1 MTTYGNYFTSNSG
14 NCRINTA
21 GHDYADS
28 DPTIVSNSNVEII
41 CDATENVNNN
51 VTTYSNGYDI
61 TYTLTKNGNWFVAYY
76 NFPENKNTL
85 GAITGALSVF
95 NFAGSAGGASSK
107 YYLEPTKLDDADHG
121 IPPYSSYP
129 NNIFT
134 RRGITFK
141 GTTNTKGYRR
151 SKIHYKPYVEYNKD
165 TYDNGTVGTYAST
178 TTVSEVSQYDAFQT
192 FYNQEDP
199 YIVLG
204 ISIKNVDDAKST
216 SPKFCTLT
224 NSTSTAKISHSYSY
238 SPYVNTAAWNLN
250 QYLSFTYNTLPTYP
264 KELVLTYGSNWDS
277 LSYDG
282 DSINIEAKAWYNSS
296 YDRFTTTTP
305 DDEGFTSYKR
315 YVDVTYSAVVI
326 NSSSKPSGIT
336 GYTSRI
342 WQSGS
347 RLGIAYNWSV
357 DGNPSWVH
365 LSSTTGNTTK
375 VTVDPIVIT
384 KPTVGGKLKL
394 NIDTEV
400 PNGTAS
406 YGTISGNTWENAT
419 SAAGRTC
426 VIRQNMKIS
435 NCCAQNITPKD
446 SSGQPYRSLILR
458 QKTMSYND
466 ARFSMKWQVSFVG
479 KDTTTYADTTTSVR
493 YPMIKIGN
501 ISSTSNALRYTYW
514 DNNATSKDVSIIMRN
529 YPQPV
534 VAPSHSGKIDV
545 RTTINTNYQDDNGD
559 AFDISYTGGT
569 VDFTLIPNITFNKGY
584 KSGISKRTWKLT
596 NISNDN
602 LEDQNGTVGLFD
614 TTYITMPAIPISD
627 ITYSTAKSYWVIDD
641 LYDVITT
648 DNKDSYF
655 TWSNSLEAKKFS
667 ITIPPN
673 LPTIGEWHAKWS
685 YTYNPYNI
693 AEKYNVY
700 MFSFSSTTE
709 NAIMRRF
716 GMEFF
721 SDKNTSINYS
731 DSNFFSDDLEQA
743 DTLIKGTIT
752 LKLNNC
758 LVCNNE
764 VCFAGNEVDVP
775 YPIDDKIVS
784 SYYIDKNNISLPKP
798 YQCSVLSAGN
808 LYVKYTSPT
817 SGNVSSD
824 GGTVKFDWY
833 GSPTKESASGH
844 TQEWS
849 VSAYSDIVSRDPAE
863 GNPFIKGKV
872 APLAPDYKYQY
883 NFNNEGW
890 EDFSTTTGVATV
902 TKTISKQFSLGMI
915 IRPELTVNTYTYV
928 NEGIYNYTPGKVIY
942 YAVSSRNY
950 TTQIRV
956 YDVNSQKSYLG
967 TSATI
972 TQDGIPGTTDI
983 EEGNFSLKCDNDYNC
998 NVAFDNG
1005 STTMTVTG
1013 TESQNN
1019 IGAFTVT
1026 PVDPANGIDPGGNDS
1041 SKHITN
1047 YASNIREILQLLPS
1061 ISASLIGEDKTY
1073 SVGESISSQYGIN
1086 SSSPDNYN
1094 TTRKYIGSVTWDYE
1108 YKFSIK
1114 GSYDNIWYFSTKTGS
1129 GKYTKP
1135 NSLPVYYYRYVR
1147 WNDGSWTRLTSS
1159 QSLRTATSTGTYK
1172 VEICWATAPSTCGTG
1187 ANGYKSHT
1195 MTIKQDTQKI
1205 ETEYDY
1211 KVVVSISVTSGSV
1224 VTHTAFDTGN
1234 FSSTVSATAEG
1245 QARSRTK
1252 TTTSSGTVT
1261 YGTWSSWAKQVD
1273 LTPTIKYS
1281 GTVSGTG
1288 STATGA
1294 YNVISQGASG
1304 SNYTSGTVTFVASAT
1319 WANAGG
1325 QDRTGN
1331 ASTSATWRRYGVT
1344 NSETLSL
1351 SLNDSATKT
1360 ITAFDTQTWA
1370 VSVTASSK
1378 ITKTSNG
1385 ATQTSSSTPT
1395 VKYTGSVSGT
1405 GTSCTL
1411 TAVQGSNGN
1420 TTGSASVTFT
1430 ATGSTGITKSVTAT
1444 LLCYGKTY
1452 YNA

>member
-1 MTTYGNYFTSNSG
+1 MTAYGNYFTSNSG

-51 VTTYSNGYDI
+51 VTTYSNGYGI

-85 GAITGALSVF
+85 GTISGALSVF

-121 IPPYSSYP
+121 IPPYTSYP

-282 DSINIEAKAWYNSS
+282 DSINIEAKAWYNGS

-446 SSGQPYRSLILR
+446 SSRQPYRSLILR

-493 YPMIKIGN
+493 YPIIKIGN
-501 ISSTSNALRYTYW
+501 VSSTNNLVKYTYW

-529 YPQPV
+529 YPRPV
-534 VAPSHSGKIDV
+534 VAPTHSGTLRIDYY
-545 RTTINTNYQDDNGD
+545 TDDDDSNNEY
-559 AFDISYTGGT
+559 ISYDGGSAYVSIT
-569 VDFTLIPNITFNKGY
+569 PNVNFVKGY
-584 KSGISKRTWKLT
+584 KSGLSKRTWKLT

-614 TTYITMPAIPISD
+614 TTYITMRAIPISD
-627 ITYSTAKSYWVIDD
+627 TTYSTAYAYWIINTSKQ
-641 LYDVITT
+641 YST
-648 DNKDSYF
+648 DNIAYRF
-655 TWSNSLEAKKFS
+655 EWSNSNEEKTFTLGMPDNS
-667 ITIPPN
+667 
-673 LPTIGEWHAKWS
+673 PTIGEWHAKMN
-685 YTYNPYNI
+685 YENNTY
-693 AEKYNVY
+693 KLL
-700 MFSFSSTTE
+700 FTSTTTGS
-709 NAIMRRF
+709 N
-716 GMEFF
+716 
-721 SDKNTSINYS
+721 DKKIPINFYCDNNTNFAT
-731 DSNFFSDDLEQA
+731 DSQIEITQLGCN
-743 DTLIKGTIT
+743 IKGTI
-752 LKLNNC
+752 KLEVNNITGI
-758 LVCNNE
+758 CNDN
-764 VCFAGNEVDVP
+764 VCFMGGPSIP
-775 YPIDDKIVS
+775 YPVNGNDIT
-784 SYYIDKNNISLPKP
+784 SYWIQDTDFPKP
-798 YQCSVLSAGN
+798 YQLRVLSAGN
-808 LYVKYTSPT
+808 LYVKYISPT

-833 GSPTKESASGH
+833 GSPSKESASGH

-849 VSAYSDIVSRDPAE
+849 VSAYSDIVSRDPVE

-942 YAVSSRNY
+942 NTVPSRQY

-1005 STTMTVTG
+1005 STTMTVSG
-1013 TESQNN
+1013 TEAQNN

-1026 PVDPANGIDPGGNDS
+1026 PVDPANGIDPAGNDS

-1061 ISASLIGEDKTY
+1061 TSASLIGEDKTY
-1073 SVGESISSQYGIN
+1073 GVGESISSQYGIN

-1094 TTRKYIGSVTWDYE
+1094 TSRKYTGSATWDYE

-1114 GSYDNIWYFSTKTGS
+1114 GSYDNIWYFSTKTAS

-1195 MTIKQDTQKI
+1195 MTIRQDTQKI

-1304 SNYTSGTVTFVASAT
+1304 SSYNSGTVTFVASAT

-1331 ASTSATWRRYGVT
+1331 ASTSVTWRRYGVT

-1385 ATQTSSSTPT
+1385 VTQTSTATPT